1 MGSSSVQS
9 LSHVQPFVTLWT
21 AAHQPSLSIT
31 NSRSLLKL
39 MSIES
44 VMPYTHLILCRPQ
57 NLPPSIFPSSRVFS
71 NKSSFCN
78 RCQSIEVSASASV
91 LSVNIQDWFP
101 SGLTGWISWKW
112 ERTVYLDLSNF
123 KGHASSS
130 PSYLHSLIHSF
141 NQYIFIECLLCPRD
155 CLGHWINEWW
165 MK

>member
-1 MGSSSVQS
+1 MLFSHKVGPNFLQSYGLQHARLPCPSLSPGAYSNSCPLSRWYHPTISSSVI
-9 LSHVQPFVTLWT
+9 HF
-21 AAHQPSLSIT
+21 
-31 NSRSLLKL
+31 
-39 MSIES
+39 
-44 VMPYTHLILCRPQ
+44 
-57 NLPPSIFPSSRVFS
+57 
-71 NKSSFCN
+71 SFCLQSSPVSGSFLLSQLFTSGG
-78 RCQSIEVSASASV
+78 QSIGVSALASV
-91 LSVNIQDWFP
+91 LPMNIQDWLP